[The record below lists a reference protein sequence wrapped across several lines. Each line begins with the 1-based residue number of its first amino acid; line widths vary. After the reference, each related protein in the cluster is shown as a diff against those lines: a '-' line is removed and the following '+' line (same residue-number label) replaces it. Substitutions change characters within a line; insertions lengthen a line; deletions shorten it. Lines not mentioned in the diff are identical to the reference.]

1 MSLNKLQMKLSE
13 RGAVLA
19 TRRAGRDLAHD
30 LQERW
35 EGPFAVDLD
44 FDGVAAVTPPF
55 LDELFKGIRSELDSH
70 DGSVVYASNMNED
83 VHETAKMILE
93 RDRSALVYLHDGEV
107 ALITEDDLLADTF
120 TRAVS
125 MHVPF
130 TAPDLAEGMELS
142 LQNANAR
149 LNALRKFGAVA
160 REKDPEV
167 ERGRRF
173 LYLAA
178 SSTLLDRSATHQD

>member
-30 LQERW
+30 LQDRW
-35 EGPFAVDLD
+35 QGAFAVDLD
-44 FDGVAAVTPPF
+44 FEGVVAVTPPF
-55 LDELFKGIRSELDSH
+55 LDELFKAIRSELDSH

-83 VHETAKMILE
+83 VHETAKMILG
-93 RDRSALVYLHDGEV
+93 RDRSALVYLHEGEV
-107 ALITEDDLLADTF
+107 ALITEDEMLADTF

-125 MHVPF
+125 MQMPF
-130 TAPDLAEGMELS
+130 TAPDLAEGLDLT
-142 LQNANAR
+142 LQNANSR
-149 LNALRKFGAVA
+149 LNTLRRFGAVA
-160 REKDPEV
+160 RRKDPAV
-167 ERGRRF
+167 QRGRRF

-178 SSTLLDRSATHQD
+178 SSTLLERSATHH